1 MTIKKYQLATDNDLI
16 STQKNFVAEFFL
28 SFCNVTF
35 PYDRKI
41 DEKEIEKGLQ
51 KMRKKL
57 AKTEIM
63 HPRVL

>member
-16 STQKNFVAEFFL
+16 STQKNFVAELFL

-57 AKTEIM
+57 AKIEIM